1 MKDLKN
7 KLKAAFF
14 TALLFFGIFGGFYIL
29 SNYTKESLLVIVSII
44 VMAFLYGVWK
54 LIYDELSD
62 TE

>member
-7 KLKAAFF
+7 KLKAALF

-29 SNYTKESLLVIVSII
+29 SKYTKESLAILISFMVI
-44 VMAFLYGVWK
+44 AFVYTVWK